1 MHIIVASLS
10 KQHLIKGNLNV
21 EFLKVSAA
29 SFFYVSF
36 IYVYTALFHSCLCSV
51 REEEAR
57 AFGGVREKICSQLK
71 RYNAIPCYYGE
82 RKKKKKIRGSKI
94 RVLRLRWSQVFHFV
108 PPFNYA
114 KFHLTPCSLTPCW
127 FNFALIASNFRDR
140 VRYSTRGHKKSVKV
154 MWQ

>member
-1 MHIIVASLS
+1 MWNSWKYQQHRSSTFRSSTYIRRYFILVFAACDKKKQGLS
-10 KQHLIKGNLNV
+10 A
-21 EFLKVSAA
+21 VS
-29 SFFYVSF
+29 
-36 IYVYTALFHSCLCSV
+36 TK
-51 REEEAR
+51 
-57 AFGGVREKICSQLK
+57 KICSQLK

-154 MWQ
+154 MWQWFS